1 MSEIK
6 PLDQQLTIIDEEGN
20 EVLCQILFTF
30 ESEEFK
36 KNYVLFYPLDDSDDE
51 ENVTVMA
58 ASYVEGENGI
68 GELQEIETDEEW
80 DLIEDVLGQY
90 EEQFESEDECE
101 CCEGDDCD
109 CDSFWV
115 ENEVVCGKGRTV
127 SEALADLY
135 IKLKGGAE

>member
-80 DLIEDVLGQY
+80 EMVNEVLAAFQ
-90 EEQFESEDECE
+90 EDEEAEAEFDCE
-101 CCEGDDCD
+101 
-109 CDSFWV
+109 
-115 ENEVVCGKGRTV
+115 
-127 SEALADLY
+127 
-135 IKLKGGAE
+135 

>member
-20 EVLCQILFTF
+20 EILCQILFTF

-90 EEQFESEDECE
+90 EEQFESDDECE
-101 CCEGDDCD
+101 YCEGDDCD
-109 CDSFWV
+109 CDC
-115 ENEVVCGKGRTV
+115 EDDHCGCGCHHHDK
-127 SEALADLY
+127 
-135 IKLKGGAE
+135 

>member
-20 EVLCQILFTF
+20 EILCQILFTF

-80 DLIEDVLGQY
+80 DLIAIITFTIFTFIIR
-90 EEQFESEDECE
+90 FELFFILS
-101 CCEGDDCD
+101 
-109 CDSFWV
+109 
-115 ENEVVCGKGRTV
+115 
-127 SEALADLY
+127 
-135 IKLKGGAE
+135 

>member
-6 PLDQQLTIIDEEGN
+6 PLDQQLTVIDEEGN
-20 EVLCQILFTF
+20 EILCQILFTF

-36 KNYVLFYPLDDSDDE
+36 KNYVLFYPLDDSDD

-90 EEQFESEDECE
+90 EEQFEDDECE

-109 CDSFWV
+109 C
-115 ENEVVCGKGRTV
+115 EGHCGCGCHN
-127 SEALADLY
+127 SE
-135 IKLKGGAE
+135 E

>member
-36 KNYVLFYPLDDSDDE
+36 KNYVLFYPLDDSEDE

-101 CCEGDDCD
+101 YCEGDDCD
-109 CDSFWV
+109 CDC
-115 ENEVVCGKGRTV
+115 EDDHCGC
-127 SEALADLY
+127 
-135 IKLKGGAE
+135 

>member
-20 EVLCQILFTF
+20 EILCQILFTF

-90 EEQFESEDECE
+90 EEQFADECDGDCDCE
-101 CCEGDDCD
+101 VCEGDDD
-109 CDSFWV
+109 
-115 ENEVVCGKGRTV
+115 ECGCGCHCHHH
-127 SEALADLY
+127 E
-135 IKLKGGAE
+135 EE

>member
-20 EVLCQILFTF
+20 EILCQILFTF

-36 KNYVLFYPLDDSDDE
+36 KNYYVLFYPLSDEDD

-58 ASYVEGENGI
+58 ASYEEGENGI
-68 GELQEIETDEEW
+68 GELKEIETDEEW

-90 EEQFESEDECE
+90 EEQFESDDECE
-101 CCEGDDCD
+101 YCEGDDCD
-109 CDSFWV
+109 CDC
-115 ENEVVCGKGRTV
+115 EDDHCGCGCHHHDK
-127 SEALADLY
+127 
-135 IKLKGGAE
+135 